1 LRRLAIKSGL
11 EKKDLRL
18 LYAMIIAPP
27 AAKLLIA
34 LGTAKLLLSE
44 SEFDSMSSTSS
55 KMLSLASILQYW
67 RKEGCRDFSF

>member
-11 EKKDLRL
+11 EKKELRL
-18 LYAMIIAPP
+18 LYAMVIAPP
-27 AAKLLIA
+27 AVKLFVA

-55 KMLSLASILQYW
+55 EMSLVTILQNW
-67 RKEGCRDFSF
+67 RKDGCRDFSF